1 MDEVNQKW
9 VNFVNF
15 LEREVGVS
23 TELTDSFKNFSLL
36 HLYYLFNVEIPKY
49 NDDEDFVREQFC
61 KYMNTELPDNHLN
74 KILLYLEYFRTIIQ

>member
-15 LEREVGVS
+15 LEQEVGVA
-23 TELTDSFKNFSLL
+23 TELTDTFKNFSLL

-49 NDDEDFVREQFC
+49 DDDEDFVREQFC

>member
-15 LEREVGVS
+15 LEQEVGVS

>member
-15 LEREVGVS
+15 LEQEVGVA
-23 TELTDSFKNFSLL
+23 TELTDTFKNFSLL

-49 NDDEDFVREQFC
+49 DDDEDFVREQFC
-61 KYMNTELPDNHLN
+61 KYMNGELPDNHLN